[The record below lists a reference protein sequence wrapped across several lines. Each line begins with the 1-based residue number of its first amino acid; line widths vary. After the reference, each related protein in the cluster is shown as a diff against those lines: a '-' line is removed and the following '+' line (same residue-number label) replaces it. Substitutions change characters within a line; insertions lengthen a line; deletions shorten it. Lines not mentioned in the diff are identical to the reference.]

1 MATQNQ
7 DFLKFSAYSIKDLI
21 TRKLSESTKFTDQV
35 YEGSNLAILIDIFSY
50 MAQCVLY
57 SLNTAAGES
66 MFSDTQLYENMNR
79 LVKFLG
85 YNPKGVQAA
94 SVTLTLDQSGIHEI
108 FGNTTVFNLYKYSA
122 IDVGK
127 SDSRGNKVYYSLV
140 DTVTTT
146 TEKEFSTLFYNGRW
160 NKYLTSLYSD
170 GSEYQ
175 TFILLGIGSKT
186 TESDDSLNR
195 YVVDGM
201 IHVYV
206 EDSDGNIEQYRCVQE
221 GLFTDNNINN
231 GSYIYKSTEP
241 IFNLRLNEDKIYEI
255 TFGNGFTGK
264 IPPKNA
270 QIHVFYLECNGS
282 DGELLPYEV
291 QSLNLI
297 HNSNFFGI
305 SQELY
310 SKIFNINKN
319 VDEDEENPIYSPTAV
334 WTNTAASSVFRNE
347 EDVYEIRRNA
357 PEWFKTGNRLV
368 TASDFEYFVRNR
380 FRDNVVDVKCQN
392 NWQYASTFYQWLY
405 NLGLN
410 GKRIKFG
417 QRPALTDYYL
427 NQNRLQKYDLK
438 YADSADGN
446 NVYLW
451 IKMRNDS
458 NIYKNLID
466 EELLNIKSLTQEP
479 VYMSP
484 LNLNFSFCAADV
496 DTAVKYILDDAIFDV
511 NHESYLEVTLDD
523 NTLYSNNDIKTEVED
538 IILKFF
544 DEKNFTLGQT
554 INFSDL
560 ANQILNLHSVTRIRT
575 VYRNDEGESRII
587 NGLSFATWTT
597 DIIDSGDDMEVSSIS
612 RTLEVF
618 QFPVLYRKADLASK
632 IKVIRKSISS
642 VNSIQY

>member
-175 TFILLGIGSKT
+175 TFTLLGIGSKT

-195 YVVDGM
+195 YIVDGM

-597 DIIDSGDDMEVSSIS
+597 DVIDSGDDMEVSSIS